1 MLNRWVLEE
10 AFSFHFWF
18 PSCTV
23 MFHLTF
29 PLTSVPFTL
38 SLCFPWMIPY
48 SFRANLCCHCVHL
61 PASCWELKQK
71 KAKSFISW
79 CSSSPCSPGPYLS
92 LLLLYDFCYV
102 WWAVIPLSFL
112 AFFSFTCTSALFLSP
127 SVFFLQSCTFGKYF
141 ILNSVLPWSAADVS
155 RYLHVLLIH

>member
-1 MLNRWVLEE
+1 MHCDVPPH
-10 AFSFHFWF
+10 FSPYFSPFHSFFMF
-18 PSCTV
+18 PMNDSLL
-23 MFHLTF
+23 FQSQSLL
-29 PLTSVPFTL
+29 PL
-38 SLCFPWMIPY
+38 
-48 SFRANLCCHCVHL
+48 
-61 PASCWELKQK
+61 
-71 KAKSFISW
+71 
-79 CSSSPCSPGPYLS
+79 CSSACKLLGTETEESKVIYFMMQLISVLS
-92 LLLLYDFCYV
+92 RPLPILTTPVWLLYV